1 MIDEVDMHLHP
12 EWQQLILGALTDA
25 FPLIQ
30 FIITTHSPQVLTTV
44 KRESIRVLAQDEDG
58 NWSAAMPDEETKGVE
73 SATVLASVMGV
84 DPVPNVPEAAELS
97 RYRQM
102 IQLRQQESVDAKDLR
117 QKLDAHFG
125 PRHHLMLD
133 CDRMI
138 RLAQFK
144 AKLPMTFPSNGT
156 GE

>member
-1 MIDEVDMHLHP
+1 
-12 EWQQLILGALTDA
+12 
-25 FPLIQ
+25 
-30 FIITTHSPQVLTTV
+30 
-44 KRESIRVLAQDEDG
+44 
-58 NWSAAMPDEETKGVE
+58 
-73 SATVLASVMGV
+73 
-84 DPVPNVPEAAELS
+84 
-97 RYRQM
+97 M